1 MEIRDVLAAL
11 EAEAAAER
19 VPIIRAEEREAL
31 LRAAAEARP
40 RRILEIGTAIGYS
53 ALLLAERFPEAA
65 VDTVELDEKRRARAQ
80 RAVEEAGAAGRV
92 RCLAGDAAEV
102 IPRLTGP
109 YDFLYLDGPKGQY
122 LAHLRLAEPLLSDR
136 AVIAADNVLF
146 RGLVRAEGP
155 VPHRYRTIV
164 TRLRD
169 YIAYAE
175 AHYDTE
181 IDTAGDGLA
190 VSRRRKDNL

>member
-11 EAEAAAER
+11 EAEAAAGG

-31 LRAAAEARP
+31 LRAAAESRP

-53 ALLLAERFPEAA
+53 ALLLVERFPEAA
-65 VDTVELDEKRRARAQ
+65 VDTVELDEKRRARAL

-102 IPRLTGP
+102 IPRLSGP

-122 LAHLRLAEPLLSDR
+122 LAHLRLAESLLSDR

-190 VSRRRKDNL
+190 VSRRRKDTL

>member
-65 VDTVELDEKRRARAQ
+65 VDTVELDEKRRARAL

-190 VSRRRKDNL
+190 VSRRRKDTL

>member
-11 EAEAAAER
+11 EAEAAAGG

-65 VDTVELDEKRRARAQ
+65 VDTVELDEKRRARAL

-102 IPRLTGP
+102 IPRLSGP

>member
-65 VDTVELDEKRRARAQ
+65 VDTVELDEKRRARAL

-102 IPRLTGP
+102 IPRLAGP

-190 VSRRRKDNL
+190 VSRRRKDTL

>member
-11 EAEAAAER
+11 EAEAAAGG

-190 VSRRRKDNL
+190 VSRRRKDTL

>member
-1 MEIRDVLAAL
+1 MEIHDVLAAL
-11 EAEAAAER
+11 EAEAAAGG

-190 VSRRRKDNL
+190 VSRRRKDTL

>member
-11 EAEAAAER
+11 EAEAAAGG

-65 VDTVELDEKRRARAQ
+65 VDTVELDEKRRARAL

-122 LAHLRLAEPLLSDR
+122 LAHLRLAESLLSDR

-190 VSRRRKDNL
+190 VSRRRKDTL

>member
-1 MEIRDVLAAL
+1 MEIRDVLASL

-19 VPIIRAEEREAL
+19 VPIIRAAEREAL

-80 RAVEEAGAAGRV
+80 RAVEEAGAVGRV

-175 AHYDTE
+175 THYDTE

-190 VSRRRKDNL
+190 VSRRRKDTL

>member
-1 MEIRDVLAAL
+1 MEIHDVLAAL
-11 EAEAAAER
+11 EAEAAAGG

-80 RAVEEAGAAGRV
+80 RAVEEAGAA
-92 RCLAGDAAEV
+92 LAGDAAEV

-175 AHYDTE
+175 THYDTE

-190 VSRRRKDNL
+190 VSRRRKDTL

>member
-11 EAEAAAER
+11 EAEAAAGG

-31 LRAAAEARP
+31 LRAAAESRP

-92 RCLAGDAAEV
+92 RCFAGDAAEV

>member
-11 EAEAAAER
+11 EAEAAAGG

-65 VDTVELDEKRRARAQ
+65 VDTVELDEKRRARAL

-175 AHYDTE
+175 THYDTE

>member
-11 EAEAAAER
+11 EEEAAAGG
-19 VPIIRAEEREAL
+19 VPIIRAEEREAF
-31 LRAAAEARP
+31 LRAAAESRP

-190 VSRRRKDNL
+190 VSRRRKDTL

>member
-53 ALLLAERFPEAA
+53 ALLLAERFPEVA
-65 VDTVELDEKRRARAQ
+65 VDTVELDEKRRARAL

-102 IPRLTGP
+102 IPRLAGP

-146 RGLVRAEGP
+146 RGLVRAEGS

-175 AHYDTE
+175 THYDTE

>member
-1 MEIRDVLAAL
+1 MEIRDVLTAL

-19 VPIIRAEEREAL
+19 VPIIRAEERESL
-31 LRAAAEARP
+31 LRAAAESRP

-53 ALLLAERFPEAA
+53 ALLLAERFPEAE
-65 VDTVELDEKRRARAQ
+65 VDTVELDEKRRARAL
-80 RAVEEAGAAGRV
+80 RALEEAGAAGRV

-190 VSRRRKDNL
+190 VSRRRKDTL